1 METQKTK
8 IRDFYAWKAQA
19 MIKLLAIKA
28 AHKDNPKI
36 AQDVDYLVNRLERLR
51 LDSLAAFLADLHRA
65 SSDAP
70 EFLTI
75 LPSEEEMEAWFQEGD
90 EE

>member
-19 MIKLLAIKA
+19 MVKLLAIKA

-36 AQDVDYLVNRLERLR
+36 AQDVDTLITKLQYLKVKELSSFIATVYHASNDTE
-51 LDSLAAFLADLHRA
+51 DFLMV
-65 SSDAP
+65 
-70 EFLTI
+70 
-75 LPSEEEMEAWFQEGD
+75 LPTEEEIEAWFEK
-90 EE
+90 ESE

>member
-1 METQKTK
+1 MEAQKTK

-36 AQDVDYLVNRLERLR
+36 VQDVDTLITKLQYLKVKEL
-51 LDSLAAFLADLHRA
+51 SSFIAAVHHA
-65 SSDAP
+65 SVDTD
-70 EFLTI
+70 EFLII
-75 LPSEEEMEAWFQEGD
+75 LPTEEEIEAWFEK
-90 EE
+90 ENE

>member
-1 METQKTK
+1 MTK

-36 AQDVDYLVNRLERLR
+36 AQDVDTLIAKLQYLKVKEL
-51 LDSLAAFLADLHRA
+51 SSFIAIVHHA
-65 SSDAP
+65 SDDTD

-75 LPSEEEMEAWFQEGD
+75 LPTEEEIEAWFEK
-90 EE
+90 ESE

>member
-1 METQKTK
+1 MTK

-36 AQDVDYLVNRLERLR
+36 AQDVDTLITKLQYLKVKEI
-51 LDSLAAFLADLHRA
+51 SSFIAAVYYA
-65 SSDAP
+65 STDTE
-70 EFLTI
+70 EFLII
-75 LPSEEEMEAWFQEGD
+75 LPTEEEITKWFESEKD
-90 EE
+90 

>member
-19 MIKLLAIKA
+19 MIKLLAIKT

-36 AQDVDYLVNRLERLR
+36 AQDVDTLITKLQYLKVKEL
-51 LDSLAAFLADLHRA
+51 SSFIAIVYHA
-65 SSDAP
+65 SNDTE
-70 EFLTI
+70 EFLSI
-75 LPSEEEMEAWFQEGD
+75 LPTEEEIEKWFESEKD
-90 EE
+90 